1 MTDYRPP
8 LRDIKFVLEHVVGL
22 GDIVTL
28 PDFDHVDL
36 DLSFTVLDEA
46 GRFVA
51 DRIAPTN
58 RIGDEEGAT
67 RHDDGRVTLPDPI
80 RRAYQEYV
88 AAGWNAVKAPTEY
101 GGHGFP
107 TAIGIGVLEMLTTA
121 NMAFSLCPMLTAS
134 AILALQHHGSEAQK
148 ATYLEK
154 LISGEWTGTM
164 VLTEPQA
171 GSDVGA
177 LTTRAEPQPDGTYRI
192 FGTKIYITWGEH
204 DVADNII
211 HLVLARTPGAPP
223 GTKGISLFIVPKHL
237 VNRDGSVGNRNDVHC
252 VSIEHKIGIH
262 ASPTCVMSFG
272 DDAGAIG
279 YLVGDEHQGMRA
291 MFTMMNDARLHVGLE
306 GLGMSERAF
315 QLALEYAKERRQ
327 GRAIGAPKTESSPII
342 DHPDVRRMLMTMK
355 ASIEAMRCLM
365 YDNAAALDRAEHGAG
380 EEQRA
385 QGASRAALLTP
396 LSKGWGTDL
405 GVELSSIG
413 IQIHGGMGYVEETGA
428 GQIWRDSRIAPIYE
442 GTNGIQAIDLV
453 LRKLPMD
460 GGKVV
465 AAYFDEIDALDAPL
479 AEAGFDS
486 IRRSLADGLGA
497 LREATEWMASRND
510 PNDALAGASPYARMF
525 GVVAGGYYLARSAVA
540 ARRLAASANGDRS
553 FLEAKIATAQFYTD
567 QILPQVHGLLAAATA
582 PADALFAIAAE
593 TMTG

>member
-22 GDIVTL
+22 DDIAAL
-28 PDFDHVDL
+28 PDFEHVDR

-46 GRFVA
+46 GRFMA

-58 RIGDEEGAT
+58 QVGDAEGAIH
-67 RHDDGRVTLPDPI
+67 HDDGRVTLPKEI
-80 RRAYQEYV
+80 RSAYQEYV
-88 AAGWNAVKAPTEY
+88 AAGWNAVKAPMEY

-107 TAIGIGVLEMLTTA
+107 TSVGIGVMEMLTTA

-134 AILALQHHGSEAQK
+134 AILALQHHGTEEQK
-148 ATYLEK
+148 AIYLEK

-164 VLTEPQA
+164 DLTEPQA

-177 LTTRAEPQPDGTYRI
+177 LTTKAEPQDDGTYRI
-192 FGTKIYITWGEH
+192 TGTKIFITWGEH

-223 GTKGISLFIVPKHL
+223 GTKGISLFIVPKYL
-237 VNRDGSVGNRNDVHC
+237 VNADGSIGERNDVNC

-262 ASPTCVMSFG
+262 ASPTCVLSYG
-272 DDAGAIG
+272 DNAGAVG
-279 YLVGDEHQGMRA
+279 YLVGAENQGMRA

-306 GLGMSERAF
+306 GLGVAERSY
-315 QLALEYAKERRQ
+315 QQALEYAQERRQ

-355 ASIEAMRCLM
+355 ANIEAMRALM
-365 YDNAAALDRAEHGAG
+365 YDNAAALDWAEHGVDD
-380 EEQRA
+380 EQR
-385 QGASRAALLTP
+385 QRGAARAALLTP
-396 LSKGWGTDL
+396 LAKGWGTDL
-405 GVELSSIG
+405 GVELTSIG
-413 IQIHGGMGYVEETGA
+413 IQIHGGMGYVEETGSA
-428 GQIWRDSRIAPIYE
+428 QIWRDSRIAPIYE

-465 AAYFDEIDALDAPL
+465 ASYFDEIDALDGPL
-479 AEAGFDS
+479 GAAGLDS
-486 IRRSLADGLGA
+486 IRERLAAGLA
-497 LREATEWMASRND
+497 VLRKATDWIGSRD
-510 PNDALAGASPYARMF
+510 DVNDALAAATPYARMF
-525 GVVAGGYYLARSAVA
+525 GIVAGGYYMAKA
-540 ARRLAASANGDRS
+540 ALAAHSALGSANGDAG
-553 FLEAKIATAQFYTD
+553 FYAAKVTTAQFYAE
-567 QILPQVHGLLAAATA
+567 QILPQADGLLAASTA
-582 PADALFAIAAE
+582 PSDSLFAIEPEALR
-593 TMTG
+593 G

>member
-22 GDIVTL
+22 DDIAAL
-28 PDFDHVDL
+28 PDFEHVDR

-46 GRFVA
+46 GRFMA

-58 RIGDEEGAT
+58 EIGDSQGAV
-67 RHDDGRVTLPDPI
+67 RHEDGRVTLPEPI
-80 RRAYQEYV
+80 RTAYQEYV
-88 AAGWNAVKAPTEY
+88 AAGWNAVKAPMEY

-107 TAIGIGVLEMLTTA
+107 TVVGIGVMEMLTTA

-134 AILALQHHGSEAQK
+134 AILALQHHGSDEQNSL
-148 ATYLEK
+148 YLEK

-164 VLTEPQA
+164 VLTESQA

-177 LTTRAEPQPDGTYRI
+177 LTTKAEPQDDGTYRI
-192 FGTKIYITWGEH
+192 TGSKIFITWGEH

-223 GTKGISLFIVPKHL
+223 GTKGISLFIVPKFL
-237 VNRDGSVGNRNDVHC
+237 VNSDGSIGERNDVHC

-262 ASPTCVMSFG
+262 ASPTCVLSFG
-272 DDAGAIG
+272 DNDGAIG
-279 YLVGDEHQGMRA
+279 YLVGAENQGMRA

-306 GLGMSERAF
+306 GLGVAERSY
-315 QLALEYAKERRQ
+315 QQALEYAQERRQ
-327 GRAIGAPKTESSPII
+327 GRAVGAPKTESSPII

-355 ASIEAMRCLM
+355 ANIEAMRAVM
-365 YDNAAALDRAEHGAG
+365 YDNAAALDWAEHGVDD
-380 EEQRA
+380 EQR
-385 QGASRAALLTP
+385 QRGAARAALLTP

-405 GVELSSIG
+405 GVELTSLG
-413 IQIHGGMGYVEETGA
+413 VQVHGGMGYVEETGA
-428 GQIWRDSRIAPIYE
+428 AQHWRDSRIAPIYE

-465 AAYFDEIDALDAPL
+465 ASYFDEIDALDTPL
-479 AEAGFDS
+479 AEAGLES
-486 IRRSLADGLGA
+486 IRDRLARA
-497 LREATEWMASRND
+497 VAVLREATDWIGSQEDVN
-510 PNDALAGASPYARMF
+510 NALAAATPYARMF
-525 GVVAGGYYLARSAVA
+525 GIVAGGYYMAKA
-540 ARRLAASANGDRS
+540 ALAAQQAGGSANGDAA
-553 FLEAKIATAQFYTD
+553 FYAAKVTTARFYAE
-567 QILPQVHGLLAAATA
+567 QLLPQAEGLLAAATS
-582 PADALFAIAAE
+582 PDDTLFAIDPEA
-593 TMTG
+593 M